1 MKTIE
6 KVATG
11 GGLAFI
17 LFSACAPFLPGPT
30 LDGLSRIQADQPG
43 LTLSDLQTGRHL
55 YAAHCAS
62 CHQLHLP
69 SEKTPQAWE
78 KIVPRMG
85 EKGKID
91 QATCDSILAY
101 LKAMGKKDSP

>member
-1 MKTIE
+1 MNLFGKAI
-6 KVATG
+6 
-11 GGLAFI
+11 LAGFLI
-17 LFSACAPFLPGPT
+17 LALPLACVPFLPSPT
-30 LDGLSRIQADQPG
+30 NESLSRIQADQPG
-43 LTLSDLQTGRHL
+43 LTLMDLQTGRHL

-69 SEKTPQAWE
+69 SERTPQVWE

-91 QATCDSILAY
+91 EATCDFILAY
-101 LKAMGKKDSP
+101 LKSTSKKNNK